1 MNNNINQILNII
13 KNSSVNDDRVE
24 LLKDSISSIDY
35 IANVDAL
42 DTIMKVVTSLDQTYE
57 EFVDLLYYFDP
68 VYIYVKEK
76 IKEQEIKKLREKV
89 KEEREIKSNV

>member
-35 IANVDAL
+35 IVNVDAL
-42 DTIMKVVTSLDQTYE
+42 DAIMKVVTSLDQTYD